1 MEIYRTIFDDDKFG
15 TLEVWKFTQLCV
27 IVISL
32 EVYRTIC
39 DDDKFGSLEVYTM
52 CVMPI
57 SLEFCKCTKPCPY
70 VMMIILEVWKFGS
83 LHVVCN
89 GDKFRSLEVYKSMP
103 ICDDDKFGSLEVRK
117 FTHCV

>member
-1 MEIYRTIFDDDKFG
+1 MCDSDKFG
-15 TLEVWKFTQLCV
+15 
-27 IVISL
+27 SL

-39 DDDKFGSLEVYTM
+39 DDDKFGSLEVHTM
-52 CVMPI
+52 CVMLI